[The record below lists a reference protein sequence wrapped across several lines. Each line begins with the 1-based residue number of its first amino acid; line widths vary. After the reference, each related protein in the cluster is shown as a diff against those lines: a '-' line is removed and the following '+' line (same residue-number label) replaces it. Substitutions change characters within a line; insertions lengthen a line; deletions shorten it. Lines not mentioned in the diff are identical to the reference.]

1 MNAALTIEQRF
12 ALTRARYEVNRM
24 SRPAL
29 EKTCLRLLKSRME
42 QKNGVQQTLMS
53 NGIMFKIDEQQS
65 GLPEIISEQTFIELL
80 ELGADEDDRMPT
92 DIMDEGWEDDDLED
106 DGLTFIGQQLDY
118 RQLNKQ

>member
-1 MNAALTIEQRF
+1 MNAGLSIEQRF
-12 ALTRARYEVNRM
+12 ALTRARYEVNKM

-65 GLPEIISEQTFIELL
+65 GFPEIISEQTFCELL
-80 ELGADEDDRMPT
+80 ELNVDNSEELPT
-92 DIMDEGWEDDDLED
+92 DIMDIGFEDDDLED
-106 DGLTFIGQQLDY
+106 DGLTFIA
-118 RQLNKQ
+118 